1 MSVTE
6 GKATIQSI
14 ENDDGTIKEVFYN
27 PAQVFNR
34 DLSLL
39 VLKSFADT
47 RQAEIEQK
55 HQKTLKKRTAAAVE
69 SVTPQWQGL
78 KIIEPLAASG
88 LRSIRYALEL
98 GDDVQYC
105 VANDLDGRAAR
116 HALHNVNSNGVHEKV
131 FVTLADANALLFSQ
145 FRCLSKDQPDP
156 RTCDLESLP
165 RPDVIDVDPYGSVV
179 PFLDS
184 AVRAVADGGL
194 LCLTSTDMPV
204 LGANCPEVSFY
215 KYGGNALKAKWLH
228 EMSLRLVLLATQQC
242 ANRAGRHMEPLV
254 SLSVDFYCRVFVR
267 IVDSKVKCKLS
278 ASRTAFVLQCTQCPA
293 FHTIP
298 FGRHEPKGDG
308 SFTDAHGQPSGSFKV
323 GRWPDI
329 SSSCEQCGGRYSM
342 GGPFYSG
349 PLHSKPFVTALLQL
363 CKTPPATMQ
372 LAMTRK
378 IQGTLSAILGEQE
391 APLFFHLPSLCH
403 FAKLT
408 QMKTEVFRAGLRSL
422 GYASSYFHRDPQAIK
437 TTAPTGVVMA
447 VLRAYKKKTDELSD
461 SWPDMLKNF
470 YNGSCLSEKDEQT
483 VEWTVTDADKPQQEG
498 ALFLPNPKKHWG
510 PGSLPGSKRKKTP
523 HETDAV

>member
-1 MSVTE
+1 MTE
-6 GKATIQSI
+6 GKATIQSLA
-14 ENDDGTIKEVFYN
+14 NDDGTIKEVFYN

-39 VLKSFADT
+39 VLKAFADT

-55 HQKTLKKRTAAAVE
+55 RQKTLGRRAATAVE
-69 SVTPQWQGL
+69 PVRPQWQGL

-98 GDDVQYC
+98 SDDVQYC

-131 FVTLADANALLFSQ
+131 YVTLADANALLFSQ
-145 FRCLSKDQPDP
+145 FRCLSNDQPDT
-156 RTCDLESLP
+156 RTSNLEALAFP
-165 RPDVIDVDPYGSVV
+165 PDVIDVDPYGSVV

-228 EMSLRLVLLATQQC
+228 EMSLRLVLLAAQQC

-293 FHTIP
+293 F
-298 FGRHEPKGDG
+298 
-308 SFTDAHGQPSGSFKV
+308 Q
-323 GRWPDI
+323 
-329 SSSCEQCGGRYSM
+329 
-342 GGPFYSG
+342 
-349 PLHSKPFVTALLQL
+349 
-363 CKTPPATMQ
+363 
-372 LAMTRK
+372 
-378 IQGTLSAILGEQE
+378 
-391 APLFFHLPSLCH
+391 
-403 FAKLT
+403 
-408 QMKTEVFRAGLRSL
+408 
-422 GYASSYFHRDPQAIK
+422 
-437 TTAPTGVVMA
+437 
-447 VLRAYKKKTDELSD
+447 
-461 SWPDMLKNF
+461 
-470 YNGSCLSEKDEQT
+470 
-483 VEWTVTDADKPQQEG
+483 
-498 ALFLPNPKKHWG
+498 
-510 PGSLPGSKRKKTP
+510 
-523 HETDAV
+523 